1 MLISLGILLI
11 VTIINA
17 QYDANL
23 WKLGIRINHTKRAI
37 IRFGIIAVLAL
48 IPFEFLTF
56 GYFYT
61 IVLLC
66 SFFWLTFDMLIQAF
80 KGNHLFKLG
89 STAFTDEFLRW
100 ITKTAKK
107 ESSKEY
113 YAVFFKFTLFIILL
127 FIYLLT

>member
-37 IRFGIIAVLAL
+37 IRFGIIVALAL

-89 STAFTDEFLRW
+89 STAFTDKFLRW
-100 ITKTAKK
+100 VTKSFRK
-107 ESSKEY
+107 EADKEY
-113 YAVFFKFTLFIILL
+113 YAVFFKFTLFMLLL
-127 FIYLLT
+127 FIYLLA